1 LTGNLLAKLNRP
13 RWRIVMVAAG
23 VAIPL
28 AYLSYWAGVP
38 QKGVVAFVIGLGVFL
53 GLTLACGWLAWRFLF
68 RTESGEQAGSHP
80 MLLGP
85 GQRRLL
91 ALVMAM
97 GSLALMVGGFWDEIW
112 HRKYGLP
119 FGEDLLWRP
128 HLLIYFGLLMPP
140 VLAAVTLVQIIERG
154 EGRLPQRL
162 RSDPGMSLLVLLGAF
177 LLLNVPADPIW
188 HVIYGEDI
196 SAWSLPHLVLML
208 CAGLLALLG
217 AFFQLSTV
225 ESREA
230 WRPVWALPWA
240 ASFVLVFFTCA
251 LSIMAQVLIGDFA
264 AENPMALIRPFWL
277 LPTLITALAI
287 LMGTM
292 VNHTTRSFGAATAVG
307 LLAVAT
313 RFALV
318 RVFNFGEISAG
329 TWLPIVP
336 PLVALD
342 LWYAFRTTRGR
353 PPARAAANG
362 LAALA
367 GAAVSIWMIPS
378 FYTFLHYDAMGL
390 GVTLLIAWA
399 VGSAANGLGKM
410 AGDSLATASR
420 DAQPLDAAFR
430 QSAWVGPLLF
440 GVAVLF
446 IICFVATAVPPIHTF

>member
-1 LTGNLLAKLNRP
+1 MRFDMTG
-13 RWRIVMVAAG
+13 
-23 VAIPL
+23 
-28 AYLSYWAGVP
+28 
-38 QKGVVAFVIGLGVFL
+38 
-53 GLTLACGWLAWRFLF
+53 WRFLF
-68 RTESGEQAGSHP
+68 RPVPMDEAGP
-80 MLLGP
+80 RPLLLGP
-85 GQRRLL
+85 GQRRLMAALL
-91 ALVMAM
+91 AL
-97 GSLALMVGGFWDEIW
+97 GSVALMVGGFWDEVW

-128 HLLIYFGLLMPP
+128 HLLIYFGLLLPP
-140 VLAAVTLVQIIERG
+140 ALAAVSLVQIITRG

-162 RSDPGMSLLVLLGAF
+162 RSDPGMSLLVLLGTF

-217 AFFQLSTV
+217 ASFQLSTV
-225 ESREA
+225 EGREA

-240 ASFVLVFFTCA
+240 ASFALVFFTCA

-277 LPTLITALAI
+277 LPTLMTALAL
-287 LMGTM
+287 LMGTL
-292 VNHTTRSFGAATAVG
+292 VNHSTRSFGAATAVG

-318 RVFNFGEISAG
+318 RVFNFGEIPAG
-329 TWLPIVP
+329 TWLPLIP

-353 PPARAAANG
+353 PPASAAANG

-367 GAAVSIWMIPS
+367 GTAASIWMIPS
-378 FYTFLHYDAMGL
+378 FYRFLHYDAIGW
-390 GVTLLIAWA
+390 GVALLIGWA
-399 VGSAANGLGKM
+399 AGSAANGLGKM
-410 AGDSLATASR
+410 AGDSVATASR
-420 DAQPLDAAFR
+420 SAQPHDAVFQQR
-430 QSAWVGPLLF
+430 AWVAPLLF
-440 GVAVLF
+440 GAAVLF
-446 IICFVATAVPPIHTF
+446 IIYFVATAAPPTHTF